1 MSASEVPDLESFRNE
16 WLSEV
21 KGKKQTQ
28 QAQPVASSSQG
39 ESSRSR
45 PREAIRSHAVDS
57 VESKVEAVNEN
68 DALALYEEAVSREAS
83 GEMNTAVACYRKAFK
98 LNSSIDKVYHKA
110 QLREAA
116 VSKPT
121 PGKADEDLSFHF
133 QRTVQLEGDYSEPS
147 SKSALTHPSS
157 TQKLLS
163 TLIDSFT
170 ASPWVPPGSEQP
182 FLQPGDNSFIRQ
194 TDLRPFYLD
203 RLPDEL
209 LTHILLELVLPKKG
223 NQYPR
228 IDRLENFALV
238 ARKARLL
245 SLSTSLW
252 QRACKIFY
260 IPPYQLAP
268 GEEAETICQTKH
280 GGDWRR
286 MWIEQPRIRTDGCFI
301 SVVQYLRKG
310 EADNLWHTPS
320 HIVVYYRFV
329 SCRPASTFSA
339 DVV

>member
-1 MSASEVPDLESFRNE
+1 MSSVEAPDLESFRNE

-21 KGKKQTQ
+21 SGKKQAQ
-28 QAQPVASSSQG
+28 QSSQPVASSSA
-39 ESSRSR
+39 SRSR
-45 PREAIRSHAVDS
+45 SRDSTPVRSHVVDNTAAEAVD
-57 VESKVEAVNEN
+57 ET

-83 GEMNTAVACYRKAFK
+83 GDMNTAVACYRKAFK
-98 LNSSIDKVYHKA
+98 LNPSIDKVYHKES
-110 QLREAA
+110 LRKAA
-116 VSKPT
+116 TAKPAAR
-121 PGKADEDLSFHF
+121 KAEEDLSFHF
-133 QRTVQLEGDYSEPS
+133 QRTVQLEGDYSAPLT
-147 SKSALTHPSS
+147 KSAVTHPSS
-157 TQKLLS
+157 TQKLLN

-170 ASPWVPPGSEQP
+170 ANPWIPPGAEEP
-182 FLQPGDNSFIRQ
+182 FLAPGDHSLIPQ

-209 LTHILLELVLPKKG
+209 LTHILLQLVLPKKE

-252 QRACKIFY
+252 QRQCKIFY

-268 GEEAETICQTKH
+268 GEEAEEICQTRH

-329 SCRPASTFSA
+329 SL
-339 DVV
+339 